1 MEICTKY
8 FKQNGIKDWG
18 MYCLCNWMFQL
29 QVSEANVLRDRY
41 VVCKTDKYCKKN
53 RNFSNATITNYFFK
67 SQFISQITIYFS
79 NHNFVSQITIF
90 YQTLANMPL
99 EARYP
104 AQVMWCPHFQSLYS
118 YQRFH
123 YCAVLYSASI
133 VQLFDP
139 PQVSQTCPNWRLL
152 PSFPSPSLSCSNHSY
167 RLYSIELPSHPTATS
182 LVSPPSLPPP
192 SQIIMRHYTRPPTDY
207 NALQ

>member
-1 MEICTKY
+1 MALRIGVCTVCVIECFNCRSQKQTFY
-8 FKQNGIKDWG
+8 GIGMLFVKRTNIAKKSQFFKCDNHK
-18 MYCLCNWMFQL
+18 L
-29 QVSEANVLRDRY
+29 
-41 VVCKTDKYCKKN
+41 
-53 RNFSNATITNYFFK
+53 FFK
-67 SQFISQITIYFS
+67 SQFISQITILFLKSQFS
-79 NHNFVSQITIF
+79 IRPWPTCPWKPDTQLRWCDVPISSHC
-90 YQTLANMPL
+90 TLINGFIIVL
-99 EARYP
+99 
-104 AQVMWCPHFQSLYS
+104 F
-118 YQRFH
+118 
-123 YCAVLYSASI
+123 LYSASI